1 MRLVYAA
8 PSLLCRSQLYCLP
21 RSSPSR
27 LSPKH
32 SRHGTGAFHDSQ
44 LSLKLKHTQTAT
56 SVPLSLPV
64 SYPCRPAAHLL
75 ERQGETALD
84 TQALLPCTPA
94 PALHCAALLV
104 DTGTTGPVLLQTHQ
118 AQTGSLLCTL
128 VPIQYSYTLF
138 LSWMPG
144 DARLFPY
151 RSQ

>member
-32 SRHGTGAFHDSQ
+32 SRHRTGAFQVSQ
-44 LSLKLKHTQTAT
+44 LSLKLKHTQTPT
-56 SVPLSLPV
+56 PVPLSLPI
-64 SYPCRPAAHLL
+64 SYPCRPVAHLF

-138 LSWMPG
+138 LSWMPRG
-144 DARLFPY
+144 CSPISL
-151 RSQ
+151 